1 MLVVG
6 LMSGTSADGTE
17 AVVIRIT
24 GAPPALQWK
33 LLAHTQLPHPPALR
47 EEIFACFRPETGTVD
62 RLAALNFALGRA
74 FAQAALNAIAAA
86 GLEPRQIE
94 LIGSHGQTLWHIPTG
109 PQAATLQLGAPS
121 VIAELTGVPVIS
133 DFRARDMA
141 AGGEG
146 APLVAYVDQLL
157 LTDKQRVR
165 AAQNLGGI
173 ANVTYLP
180 PAGEGEAF
188 AFDTGPG
195 NMLLDY
201 AAGRATQGAW
211 VYDHAGELAAQ
222 GEISPRLLAEL
233 LAHPYLRQTPPKTTG
248 RERFGVQFGTK
259 VWERARRRGLSPV
272 DILATLTAF
281 TARSIARAYADF
293 LPRNPDEVI
302 VSGGGVRNRTLLRM
316 LRDALPQAEVWL
328 SDAYGLPAEAKEAI
342 AFAVLAYESWHR
354 RPGNLPAAT
363 GARAPVILGSLTP
376 GQPVSS
382 VAATRATES
391 RNPATRNIDQVSTR
405 ELVRLMNAEDR
416 LVAEAVSTQ
425 NDVIA
430 SAIDQIVARMRQGG
444 RLIYL
449 GAGTSGRLG
458 VLDASEC
465 PPTFNTTPERVVGLI
480 AGGET
485 ALTTA
490 VEGAEDDAE
499 AGAQELAALDVTA
512 LDSVVGIASS
522 GRTPYVLGG
531 LREAR
536 RRGALTIGLTCNQE
550 TPLHELAALT
560 IAPNVGPEVL
570 TGSTRLKAGTAQ
582 KLVLNMLSTGV
593 MIRWGK
599 TYGNL
604 MVDVQPTNSKLRA
617 RARHIVTQATGVS
630 EEEAAVAL
638 TAAAGEVK
646 TAIVALRMDI
656 TPAEARQR
664 LDKAG
669 GVVRRALGS
678 ERASA
683 GAEKREAGA

>member
-6 LMSGTSADGTE
+6 LMSGTSADGTD
-17 AVVIRIT
+17 AVVIRIA
-24 GAPPALQWK
+24 GAPPALQWE
-33 LLAHTQLPHPPALR
+33 LLAHTLLPHPPALR
-47 EEIFACFRPETGTVD
+47 QEIFACFRPETGTVE
-62 RLAALNFALGRA
+62 RLTALNFALGRA
-74 FAQAALNAIAAA
+74 FAQAALNAIKAA
-86 GLEPRQIE
+86 GLAPHQID
-94 LIGSHGQTLWHIPTG
+94 LIGSHGQTFWHIPTG
-109 PQAATLQLGAPS
+109 PQAATLQLGAPA

-157 LTDKQRVR
+157 LTDKEQVR

-180 PAGEGEAF
+180 PAGEGGAF

-201 AAGRATQGAW
+201 AAGRATQGDW
-211 VYDHAGELAAQ
+211 DYDHAGELAAQ
-222 GEISPRLLAEL
+222 GEVSPGLLTEL
-233 LAHPYLRQTPPKTTG
+233 LSHPYLRQIPPKTTG
-248 RERFGVQFGTK
+248 RERFGAQFGAE

-293 LPRNPDEVI
+293 LPRNPSEVL
-302 VSGGGVRNRTLLRM
+302 VSGGGVHNLTLLRM
-316 LRDALPQAEVWL
+316 LREALPQAEVL
-328 SDAYGLPAEAKEAI
+328 RSDACGLPAEAKEAI
-342 AFAVLAYESWHR
+342 AFAVLAYESWHQ
-354 RPGNLPAAT
+354 RPGNLLSAT

-382 VAATRATES
+382 VAATRTTES

-405 ELVRLMNAEDR
+405 ELVRLMNTEDR

-425 NDVIA
+425 GDVIA
-430 SAIDQIVARMRQGG
+430 EAITQIVARMRQGG

-465 PPTFNTTPERVVGLI
+465 PPTFNTAPERVVGLI
-480 AGGET
+480 AGGEI

-490 VEGAEDDAE
+490 VEGAEDDAD
-499 AGAQELAALDVTA
+499 AGAQELAALDITA

-531 LREAR
+531 VREAR
-536 RRGALTIGLTCNQE
+536 RRGALTIGLTCNAG

-560 IAPNVGPEVL
+560 IAPLVGAEVL

-582 KLVLNMLSTGV
+582 KMVLNMLSTGV

-604 MVDVQPTNSKLRA
+604 MVDVQPSNNKLRA
-617 RARHIVTQATGVS
+617 RARQIVAQATGVS
-630 EEEAAVAL
+630 EREAAVAL
-638 TAAAGEVK
+638 AAAGEVK
-646 TAIVALRMDI
+646 TAIVALLAEI

-669 GVVRRALGS
+669 GVVRRAL
-678 ERASA
+678 EN
-683 GAEKREAGA
+683 K